1 VKWNA
6 YYYPQIKK
14 WVILF
19 IIYYLCIGFDGLSLA
34 RDVAVIRIDYR
45 DAHSLLSVVEG
56 VLSDEGAV
64 SVDERTNAL
73 VVLDNDANIRKI
85 RILIKQYDFPV
96 AQAKIT
102 VRFKHSGT
110 LSGHYTSA
118 YGAVSGDDWQIGA
131 GSRQR
136 RDGIGI
142 RHSQING
149 RQQSDSEFFIN
160 VSSGSRAYIKT
171 GQDIPFTERWMRLYH
186 RYGSVSQTTVFKKIE
201 TGMDVKPVI
210 TGNRVHIEITPRIS
224 HLEQSGQRKIVHFAT
239 TSTRLTV
246 PLGQWISIGGSQTA
260 NNEIMNAILMR
271 EIHNRNTHLSI
282 SMKVEKN

>member
-1 VKWNA
+1 MKWNA

-34 RDVAVIRIDYR
+34 RDVAVIRINHR
-45 DAHSLLSVVEG
+45 DAHSLLSLVEG
-56 VLSDEGAV
+56 VLSDGGAV

-73 VVLDNDANIRKI
+73 VILDNEANIRKI
-85 RILIKQYDFPV
+85 RLLVEKYDFPV

-102 VRFKHSGT
+102 VRFKRSGT
-110 LSGHYTSA
+110 MSGRNTEI
-118 YGAVSGDDWQIGA
+118 YGAVSGNDWQIGT

-136 RDGIGI
+136 RNGVGI
-142 RHSQING
+142 RHSQITG
-149 RQQSDSEFFIN
+149 RQQGDSEYFIN

-171 GQDIPFTERWMRLYH
+171 GQDIPCTERWIRLYH

-201 TGMDVKPVI
+201 TGMEVKPVI

-239 TSTRLTV
+239 ASTRLTV

-260 NNEIMNAILMR
+260 NNEIMNAILTR
-271 EIHNRNTHLSI
+271 EIHNRNTHLTI